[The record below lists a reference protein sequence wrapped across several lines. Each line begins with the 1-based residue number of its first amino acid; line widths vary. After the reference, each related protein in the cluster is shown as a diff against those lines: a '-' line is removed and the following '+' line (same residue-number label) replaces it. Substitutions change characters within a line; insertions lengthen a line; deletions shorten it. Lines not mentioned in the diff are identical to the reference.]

1 MTFTK
6 NYQFCDHPL
15 STKMNNRSIV
25 KKQFNPQTR
34 DKFQDPPP
42 PSVWTSK
49 CLVPYRKQLFPS
61 FNKKE
66 KLLYSALYLPK
77 CFCLEYAQYIKT
89 HERSVAKVLITL
101 FIKIILCSTLVGYV
115 VIEINMIGY

>member
-42 PSVWTSK
+42 LLCGRQNVWSLTENNYFLRLIKKKSCCTQHCIFQSV
-49 CLVPYRKQLFPS
+49 F
-61 FNKKE
+61 
-66 KLLYSALYLPK
+66 ALSM
-77 CFCLEYAQYIKT
+77 
-89 HERSVAKVLITL
+89 RSI
-101 FIKIILCSTLVGYV
+101 
-115 VIEINMIGY
+115 